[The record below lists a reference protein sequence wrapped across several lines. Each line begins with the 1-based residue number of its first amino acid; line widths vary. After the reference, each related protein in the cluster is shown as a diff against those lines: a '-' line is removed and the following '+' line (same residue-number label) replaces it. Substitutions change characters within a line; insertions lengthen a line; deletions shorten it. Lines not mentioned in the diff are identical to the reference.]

1 MENRKLPFGYHIQD
15 GQIHVAEHEAEVVRI
30 IFTRYTEHPSYGKLA
45 AELNGQ
51 RVPYLPGKRWNK
63 NMAARILRDG
73 RYLGGST
80 YPQII
85 TLEAFQQ
92 AQAAKPVVSGKIDR
106 PESKAIRMLA
116 RIVLCDLPRRGERKD
131 NWHRPFCVDSFTKV
145 KDDDLIMSVE
155 QQLQRLHSQPDTI
168 FLSPASDV
176 ESETIQS
183 AQDKF
188 IHEMDKPEFDE
199 DAAKAAAL
207 ALASTRFD
215 ALGSEDY
222 ETMQIR
228 HTLDH
233 AEQTDGL
240 DTELLRQIT
249 KAILIHPSGVVRLQ
263 LKNGQILKGSVGT

>member
-1 MENRKLPFGYHIQD
+1 MESRKLPFGYHIQD

-30 IFTRYTEHPSYGKLA
+30 IFTRYVEQPSYDKLA

-51 RVPYLPGKRWNK
+51 GVPYLPGKRWNK

-85 TLEAFQQ
+85 TSEAFQR
-92 AQAAKPVVSGKIDR
+92 AQAAKPGVSGKIDR
-106 PESKAIRMLA
+106 PESKDIRILA
-116 RIVLCDLPRRGERKD
+116 RCGLCHQPLRRERK
-131 NWHRPFCVDSFTKV
+131 NHWHCPSCVDSFAKV
-145 KDDDLIMSVE
+145 KDDSLIMSVE
-155 QQLQRLHSQPDTI
+155 QQLRRLHSQPDTI
-168 FLSPASDV
+168 SLSPAPDV

-188 IHEMDKPEFDE
+188 VHEMDKPVFDE

-207 ALASTRFD
+207 ALASARFD

-222 ETMQIR
+222 ETMQMR

-249 KAILIHPSGVVRLQ
+249 KAILIYPSGAISLQ
-263 LKNGQILKGSVGT
+263 LKNGQIMERSTCI

>member
-30 IFTRYTEHPSYGKLA
+30 IFTRYVEQPSYDKLA

-51 RVPYLPGKRWNK
+51 GVPYLPGKRWNK

-85 TLEAFQQ
+85 TSEAFQRV
-92 AQAAKPVVSGKIDR
+92 QAAKPGVSGKIDR
-106 PESKAIRMLA
+106 PESKDIRILA
-116 RIVLCDLPRRGERKD
+116 RCGLCHQPMRRERKD
-131 NWHRPFCVDSFTKV
+131 HWHCPSCVDSFAKV
-145 KDDDLIMSVE
+145 KDDSLIMSVE
-155 QQLQRLHSQPDTI
+155 QQLRRLHSQPDTI
-168 FLSPASDV
+168 SLSPAPDV
-176 ESETIQS
+176 ESETIQNT
-183 AQDKF
+183 QDKF
-188 IHEMDKPEFDE
+188 IHEMDKPVFDE
-199 DAAKAAAL
+199 DTAKAAAL
-207 ALASTRFD
+207 ALASARFD

-222 ETMQIR
+222 EAMQMR

-240 DTELLRQIT
+240 DTELLRQIA
-249 KAILIHPSGVVRLQ
+249 KAILIYPSGAVSLQ
-263 LKNGQILKGSVGT
+263 LKNGQIVKGSEGT